1 MHNFIYV
8 EHELC
13 LLYGNKLCYMYG
25 LAHNWPENKMAA
37 PINVLVF
44 TVEPLYNGQVGAS
57 AFCPLYGGVL
67 YREVLSIIAFITSN
81 WGEPE

>member
-1 MHNFIYV
+1 
-8 EHELC
+8 
-13 LLYGNKLCYMYG
+13 MYG

-67 YREVLSIIAFITSN
+67 YREVLSLLL
-81 WGEPE
+81 